1 MSKKAVNP
9 ELTQGLLPAPGQV
22 SMTREEH
29 SELVSPAYMCLR
41 QAGLLVTDFQIGSA
55 AEIDMWRSNADSM
68 AVGVGCCSCCVS
80 GCFLCTK
87 VNQGSIGLM
96 EDGRGNYNFLGPGV
110 HCYPDCLY
118 KRSGTARLTDSNIV
132 HGDRAIITVPRG
144 YVGVAVNAGRPI
156 VLPPGLHSWKNPTMA
171 FQRLVDLNQPVIAI
185 DPYTLVTVDD
195 GYSAITTDN
204 GKMQVLAGGRTY
216 LLGHR
221 NHLFKVFISEKIETN
236 QLPNILCSTAD
247 NVVMT
252 VDATV
257 NWRIVNSSLAGL
269 FAADTMNKAPGTQ
282 FDARELR
289 NDVLKQAEASLSAFI
304 AMVNYSDTFG
314 VSASVK
320 KKQASAPI
328 ASGSVPLGTDVSG
341 SNKHDG
347 ACVPEA
353 SPLFDLEKLN
363 SLLDHANEV
372 TARYGVEIF
381 SINIISAFPRDKGLM
396 QSLAKGAVSAAEA
409 QQAKMVARAVQI
421 EAEGRAAASLTL
433 ARADAEADRIRA
445 AGSKD
450 AADKLSSSEIAVTLA
465 KIDRTAAA
473 LGSSS
478 TVFFGANPGD
488 LGALMANPNVF
499 GNKKDGK

>member
-1 MSKKAVNP
+1 MWKSNSDSIATALCCFKCFCPCFLNTKVSAGNV
-9 ELTQGLLPAPGQV
+9 GLLQ
-22 SMTREEH
+22 
-29 SELVSPAYMCLR
+29 
-41 QAGLLVTDFQIGSA
+41 
-55 AEIDMWRSNADSM
+55 
-68 AVGVGCCSCCVS
+68 
-80 GCFLCTK
+80 
-87 VNQGSIGLM
+87 
-96 EDGRGNYNFLGPGV
+96 DGRGKFEFLAPGV
-110 HCYPDCLY
+110 HFYPDCLY
-118 KRSGTARLTDSNIV
+118 SRSGTSKLTETEII

-144 YVGVAVNAGRPI
+144 YVGVAFDAGKPI
-156 VLPPGLHSWKNPTMA
+156 VLPPGLHSWKSPTMR
-171 FQRLVDLNQPVIAI
+171 FDKLVSLNQAVIPI
-185 DPYTLVTVDD
+185 DPYTLVTVDE

-204 GKMQVLAGGRTY
+204 GKMVVLAGGQTY
-216 LLGHR
+216 LLSHR
-221 NHLFKVFISEKIETN
+221 NHVFKLFISEKIETN

-269 FAADTMNKAPGTQ
+269 FAAETMNKAPSTQ

-320 KKQASAPI
+320 KATVTSAVDVPVGTSIAEPKQP
-328 ASGSVPLGTDVSG
+328 
-341 SNKHDG
+341 
-347 ACVPEA
+347 VPEA

-363 SLLDHANEV
+363 SLLSHANEV

-409 QQAKMVARAVQI
+409 QQAKMVAMAMQI
-421 EAEGRAAASLTL
+421 EAEGKAASLTI

-445 AGSKD
+445 EGKKD
-450 AADKLSSSEIAVTLA
+450 AGDKLSQSDIAMALA
-465 KIDRTAAA
+465 KIDRTGAA
-473 LGSSS
+473 LGASS
-478 TVFFGANPGD
+478 TIFFGANPGE
-488 LGALMANPNVF
+488 LGALLANPNVV
-499 GNKKDGK
+499 KK